1 MPTELSVRKKC
12 PSERLDVG
20 ITTLKC
26 FVIVGALVLA
36 VFLVQVASGTIWP
49 QPDELSPDSTS
60 APIIP

>member
-1 MPTELSVRKKC
+1 MPTELPDRKKMQ
-12 PSERLDVG
+12 SDRVDVS
-20 ITTLKC
+20 TSALKW

-60 APIIP
+60 APVIP